1 MWRTRGGAVKE
12 KWWRRAQCPLIRPM
26 MPLKEWTAKGRQKRG
41 LLTTRDQTWQSFC
54 RCSVWMLESSD
65 RRREIGIESKM
76 SQSLGFWW
84 RPCPGRQ
91 QKGDGGAGYTALVRA
106 VAPVKNSDG
115 LKVAGLLPGC
125 TSRAETICAWEN
137 GDRSH
142 LVSLQTR
149 KSEVLP
155 RRLPERKV
163 LACTNPR
170 VERFNKEEKW
180 RSGSDLKHRDKSLSN
195 NRWPGSPDGVVTK
208 ILQGLSTKLENEASS
223 YLAVSLLL
231 WK

>member
-1 MWRTRGGAVKE
+1 MFYGIIFQISSIISEYNYLKRYLWKILRKITFTLNFTHLSILVSKNLQNPNITSPLSPWSK
-12 KWWRRAQCPLIRPM
+12 KWPGHPQPPAPP
-26 MPLKEWTAKGRQKRG
+26 
-41 LLTTRDQTWQSFC
+41 
-54 RCSVWMLESSD
+54 V
-65 RRREIGIESKM
+65 
-76 SQSLGFWW
+76 SLS
-84 RPCPGRQ
+84 
-91 QKGDGGAGYTALVRA
+91 L
-106 VAPVKNSDG
+106 
-115 LKVAGLLPGC
+115 
-125 TSRAETICAWEN
+125 CAWEN

-142 LVSLQTR
+142 LVPLQTR

-155 RRLPERKV
+155 RRLPEGKV
-163 LACTNPR
+163 LACANPR

-195 NRWPGSPDGVVTK
+195 NRWPGSSDAVVTK